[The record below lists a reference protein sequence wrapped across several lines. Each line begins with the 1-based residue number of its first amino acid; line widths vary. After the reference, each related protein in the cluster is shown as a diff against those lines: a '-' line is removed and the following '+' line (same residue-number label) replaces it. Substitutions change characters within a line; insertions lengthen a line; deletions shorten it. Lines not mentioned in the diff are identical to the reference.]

1 MFFEIWKKTKNTYS
15 RALVQTVPCCQL
27 MWEAEGRLAIEL
39 LRPTARELHKRLRVE
54 QSTHRLECLKLH
66 CIRTLENNKENY
78 VQNVKPCKTQRSYDN
93 LNKNLLPTT
102 KQFVTLSF
110 IIINLLYFIIIIINN
125 CHYFISWRVLER
137 TWQQYTHKSSEQAK
151 NSILTTTLC

>member
-1 MFFEIWKKTKNTYS
+1 
-15 RALVQTVPCCQL
+15 

-54 QSTHRLECLKLH
+54 QSTRRLEYLKLH

-110 IIINLLYFIIIIINN
+110 VIINLLYFVIIIIINN
-125 CHYFISWRVLER
+125 CHYFISWRVSER
-137 TWQQYTHKSSEQAK
+137 A
-151 NSILTTTLC
+151 